1 MSPDLTLSH
10 THTCKTFIHVHVN
23 TYTTTA
29 EQTHTHTPPTD
40 AAGASHVVI
49 YFTVRRTELVLS
61 TVLL

>member
-29 EQTHTHTPPTD
+29 EQIHTHTPPTD